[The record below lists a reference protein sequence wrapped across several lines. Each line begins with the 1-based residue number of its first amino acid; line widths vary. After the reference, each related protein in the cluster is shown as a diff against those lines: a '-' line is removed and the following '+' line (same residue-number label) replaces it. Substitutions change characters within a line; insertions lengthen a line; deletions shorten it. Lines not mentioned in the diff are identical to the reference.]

1 MMNTDELLSVKEFAA
16 AAGIS
21 PQWVYQLTKTTL
33 KDYTQVLAKGKK
45 RTVML
50 HKDGLKVLTCKDL
63 QSTCKVLQSDL
74 QSEEMQAG
82 SGTDDNQSVS
92 LAKHLQSD
100 LQSERINDLKAELD
114 SLHAHLEALTQQHA
128 DEIAE
133 KNTQIRLLQ
142 EHTENQ
148 QQTIQ
153 ALTAMLHPQQQLNAA
168 AAVIQKQLIDQS
180 GGASGD
186 VTEADETPANSTV
199 DQSEDNTS
207 TEEKAAPGKRMTL
220 WEWLT
225 YPFRK

>member
-50 HKDGLKVLTCKDL
+50 HKDGLQVLTCKDL
-63 QSTCKVLQSDL
+63 QSTCKVLQS
-74 QSEEMQAG
+74 EEMQTG
-82 SGTDDNQSVS
+82 SGTDDNQSIS

>member
-50 HKDGLKVLTCKDL
+50 HKDGLQVLTCKDL
-63 QSTCKVLQSDL
+63 QSTCKVLQS
-74 QSEEMQAG
+74 EEMQTG

-186 VTEADETPANSTV
+186 VTESDETPANSTV